1 MYNIVNMLSNFL
13 YKCFVKFSQTFN
25 FVFCLS
31 AQLGGCGDP
40 LR

>member
-13 YKCFVKFSQTFN
+13 YKCFVKFSKTFN
-25 FVFCLS
+25 FVFCVS